1 MLRRLTLF
9 LIIIACAYA
18 PAIYSAVPI
27 APQEQAAWAASNA
40 PENLEYNIYFHI
52 GLINAKAGFGK
63 LSFTKETDK
72 NGQTVYHSNQA
83 SQ

>member
-18 PAIYSAVPI
+18 PAIYSAAPI
-27 APQEQAAWAASNA
+27 SPQEQAAWAASNA

-52 GLINAKAGFGK
+52 IDDWILHIKEKRFARFFG
-63 LSFTKETDK
+63 
-72 NGQTVYHSNQA
+72 
-83 SQ
+83 